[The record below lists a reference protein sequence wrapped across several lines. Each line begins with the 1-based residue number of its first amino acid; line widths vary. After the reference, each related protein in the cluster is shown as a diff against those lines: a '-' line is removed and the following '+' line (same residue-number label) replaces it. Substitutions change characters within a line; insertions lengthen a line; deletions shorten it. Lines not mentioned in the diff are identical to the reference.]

1 MMLRAGRLG
10 AGVLHEVQGVDSCPK
25 RLTFD
30 GHVFAPKIIPKYP
43 FQSLTTVI
51 GKLGFE
57 RQNNS
62 YHSNTGA
69 IVTLS
74 EDTLKG

>member
-1 MMLRAGRLG
+1 MMLHAGMLG
-10 AGVLHEVQGVDSCPK
+10 AGVLHKVQGVVSCPK

-30 GHVFAPKIIPKYP
+30 GHVFASKIIPKYP
-43 FQSLTTVI
+43 VQPLTTVI

-62 YHSNTGA
+62 YETNTGTL
-69 IVTLS
+69 VTLS
-74 EDTLKG
+74 EGYLEG

>member
-1 MMLRAGRLG
+1 MMLHAGRLG
-10 AGVLHEVQGVDSCPK
+10 AGVLHKAQGVVSCPK

-30 GHVFAPKIIPKYP
+30 GHAFASKIIPKYP
-43 FQSLTTVI
+43 FSSLTTVI

-62 YHSNTGA
+62 YQTNTGTL
-69 IVTLS
+69 VTLS
-74 EDTLKG
+74 EGYLEG